1 MKYFCNNKLESLKS
15 LEQFVGKNLSFGGIV
30 TNVQHRTAKNGK
42 GWASFVLE
50 GYDESNEFR
59 IFNEEYLKFRH
70 FLVQNQFVYIR
81 VNIKDGWV
89 NRETGKKSDP
99 QINFLQVES
108 IQDVLRIFAKK
119 LVIHLDIKE
128 LREEL
133 VVKLNT
139 VFDANKGDNTVSFE
153 ILELEKIKKQIEV
166 ASAETEEIEIVLDEN
181 GDIQEPENPEPTLAA
196 EVEEIKVVNKISMN
210 SRKLKIKISN
220 ELLNELER
228 LQVNFKLN

>member
-1 MKYFCNNKLESLKS
+1 
-15 LEQFVGKNLSFGGIV
+15 VGKNLAFGGIV

-119 LVIHLDIKE
+119 LVIHLDIKD

-133 VVKLNT
+133 VSKLAT

-166 ASAETEEIEIVLDEN
+166 TPAEADDIEIVLDEN
-181 GDIQEPENPEPTLAA
+181 GDIQETENTEATNTTEL
-196 EVEEIKVVNKISMN
+196 EETVIVSKIAMN
-210 SRKLKIKISN
+210 SRKLKVKIAT
-220 ELLNELER
+220 ELLIELEK